1 MMTPVTLFRSDLPVG
16 MAVPFAEEISL
27 ILPAILLLTN
37 SLTQTINYL
46 STILAILNIFLIDQI
61 VDRQES

>member
-1 MMTPVTLFRSDLPVG
+1 MTPVTLFQSDLPVG

-27 ILPAILLLTN
+27 ILPVILLLTN
-37 SLTQTINYL
+37 SLTPTINYL

-61 VDRQES
+61 VDRRES

>member
-1 MMTPVTLFRSDLPVG
+1 MTPVTLFQSDLPVG

-27 ILPAILLLTN
+27 ILPVILLLTN
-37 SLTQTINYL
+37 SLTPTINYL

>member
-1 MMTPVTLFRSDLPVG
+1 MMTPVTLFRSDPHVG

-37 SLTQTINYL
+37 SLKQTINYL

-61 VDRQES
+61 FDRRES